1 MSTERTTETQVPIA
15 KSKHCSDPIDHLDGR
30 GSAQHGGEPAQ
41 NPIYQKW
48 TTDIEAIQSDLSYV
62 RLARV
67 VWRAENAVI
76 AANSSLP
83 PSAIFNVRARNYAE
97 AQAVAVRRQSDT
109 NSRTASLAGVMNAI
123 KTKPAILS
131 RESYVSHFEGELLEV
146 GHCDFNS
153 WACADGSHIE
163 PAMVERDLA
172 FLLNASAE
180 IKTYVDKFIAHHDR
194 NRNGVTVP
202 TFSELDKAIEVLFDL
217 FKKYYLILTATALA
231 LDEPV
236 PQYDLLGPY
245 RIPWIDPTR

>member
-1 MSTERTTETQVPIA
+1 M
-15 KSKHCSDPIDHLDGR
+15 H
-30 GSAQHGGEPAQ
+30 
-41 NPIYQKW
+41 
-48 TTDIEAIQSDLSYV
+48 AIQADLSDV
-62 RLARV
+62 ALARV

-76 AANSSLP
+76 TANSKLP
-83 PSAIFNVRARNYAE
+83 PSAIFNVRARNYSE

-131 RESYVSHFEGELLEV
+131 RESYVSHLEGELLLEV

-172 FLLNASAE
+172 FLLNATAE

-231 LDEPV
+231 SVEPV